1 MGVMDAWPLRLKSR
15 IHATFAWAPPRAS
28 LERLA
33 RAENGRSHVW
43 LSVLSIPETSLECDC
58 HGRRPDG
65 TEEVANKVEL
75 ELACGL
81 GRLCLT
87 YCMLEL
93 GNCPRCRLHAPAGH
107 EAARE

>member
-1 MGVMDAWPLRLKSR
+1 ML
-15 IHATFAWAPPRAS
+15 HATIARAPPRAS

-43 LSVLSIPETSLECDC
+43 LSALSIPETPLECDC
-58 HGRRPDG
+58 HGRGPDA
-65 TEEVANKVEL
+65 TEEVANNVEL

-81 GRLCLT
+81 GRHCLT

-93 GNCPRCRLHAPAGH
+93 GNRPSRRLHAPAGH